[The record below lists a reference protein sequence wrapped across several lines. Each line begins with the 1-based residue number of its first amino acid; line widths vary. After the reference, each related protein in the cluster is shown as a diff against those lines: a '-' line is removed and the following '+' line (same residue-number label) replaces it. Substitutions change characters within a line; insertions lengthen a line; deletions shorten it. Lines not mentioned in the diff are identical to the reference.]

1 MGTWQASKHWL
12 KYRLPGLPK
21 APASLSEDW
30 GKLKESTA
38 NMFSAIRPLAKG
50 WKAPGEDGKG

>member
-1 MGTWQASKHWL
+1 MGTWQANKHWL

-38 NMFSAIRPLAKG
+38 NMF
-50 WKAPGEDGKG
+50 